1 MNGVK
6 IRDTMRA
13 AFHRSDDGRKVFSS
27 LEAAARGVSLNT
39 SRRKIPDGR
48 GLLLMLVAFIGIFV
62 YGLLSALPGSVLP
75 TLERSRYLPDDG
87 AVGTFLLI
95 NAAGAVLAYL
105 VSGPVIDRVGKKFAL
120 ACGAALVV
128 LSMAGF
134 ALTVARVSPG
144 AALFSIFG
152 CSLVLG
158 FGANAIVA
166 AGHALVADVAAL
178 WRNAALNL
186 LDICFGLGLA
196 ALPLVVQQIQGRG
209 GLPPVFWS
217 LCGAAALLLLLV
229 LILRF
234 PAPAH
239 PEASALGGAKELFR
253 NPSFWLLAVALFMYV
268 GAEVSVGKWVVT
280 FMERDARL
288 LASQGLD
295 AARLQEL
302 QRAAPDALNRFFETD
317 PAGVRAATYALRTL
331 SACAFALLAG
341 RLVSGLLLSLL
352 RVNSL
357 VLLTAGSA
365 LTAAALAVAFRADG
379 PSAVRAGLVAA
390 GLGMGPIFPTSVG
403 MASLMMPRS
412 AGTAMSLVMG
422 VGFAGLL
429 LIPPAVGYIS
439 AAAGGD
445 AGDVRAGL
453 VSVIASSFDMLL
465 LHVALTLRERRL
477 AS

>member
-1 MNGVK
+1 
-6 IRDTMRA
+6 
-13 AFHRSDDGRKVFSS
+13 
-27 LEAAARGVSLNT
+27 
-39 SRRKIPDGR
+39 
-48 GLLLMLVAFIGIFV
+48 
-62 YGLLSALPGSVLP
+62 
-75 TLERSRYLPDDG
+75 
-87 AVGTFLLI
+87 
-95 NAAGAVLAYL
+95 VLAYL
-105 VSGPVIDRVGKKFAL
+105 ASGPVIDRVGKKFAL
-120 ACGAALVV
+120 GIGAALVV

-134 ALTVARVSPG
+134 ALTVTHVAPG
-144 AALFSIFG
+144 AALLSIFG

-196 ALPLVVQQIQGRG
+196 ALPLVVQEIQGRG

-217 LCGAAALLLLLV
+217 LAAAAALLLLLV
-229 LILRF
+229 LALRF

-239 PEASALGGAKELFR
+239 PEASPLGGAKELFR

-288 LASQGLD
+288 LAAQGLD
-295 AARLQEL
+295 AARLQQL
-302 QRAAPDALNRFFETD
+302 QHAAPDALNRFFETD
-317 PAGVRAATYALRTL
+317 PAGLGVATYALRTL
-331 SACAFALLAG
+331 SAFAFALLAG
-341 RLVSGLLLSLL
+341 RLVSSLLLSLL

-357 VLLTAGSA
+357 ILLTAGSA
-365 LTAAALAVAFRADG
+365 LTAVALVFAFRADA
-379 PSAVRAGLVAA
+379 PSTVRAGLVAA
-390 GLGMGPIFPTSVG
+390 GFGMGPIFPTSVG
-403 MASLMMPRS
+403 LASLMMPRS

-429 LIPPAVGYIS
+429 PIPPAVGYIS
-439 AAAGGD
+439 AAAGGE

-453 VSVIASSFDMLL
+453 LAVMAASVVMLL

-477 AS
+477 ASVREDELESEAAAG